1 MDASWRPSRLPK
13 SRQARA
19 RLAMSDTLE
28 YVRLMGTEDEDK
40 LMDSLAKL
48 PGVTVDEQRVWL
60 AEKYNVEYR
69 FLPERLKDG

>member
-1 MDASWRPSRLPK
+1 ME
-13 SRQARA
+13 
-19 RLAMSDTLE
+19 DTLE